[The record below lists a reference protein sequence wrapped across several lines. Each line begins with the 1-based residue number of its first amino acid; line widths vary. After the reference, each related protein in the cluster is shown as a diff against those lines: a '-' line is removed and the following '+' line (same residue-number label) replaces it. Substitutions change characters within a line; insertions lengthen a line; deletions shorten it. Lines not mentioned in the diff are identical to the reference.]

1 MDKIREG
8 YIDGYTE
15 ASFIASEREKNTQ
28 KEMNQLLDYIDQL
41 RNYIDRNYAS
51 AITST
56 AYVKELE
63 DNITYLE
70 AIVAERERKALE
82 EEREPEVDALL
93 WMTERLMGLSAA
105 STMRGWLAEYR
116 ATGKLV
122 VRDADGTVKESL
134 TVAAKERQ

>member
-1 MDKIREG
+1 MDKIRDG

-70 AIVAERERKALE
+70 ALVAERERKARDE
-82 EEREPEVDALL
+82 TVDKCIDAVHT
-93 WMTERLMGLSAA
+93 WMLRGQSGGEIGLIAKFNA
-105 STMRGWLAEYR
+105 I
-116 ATGKLV
+116 
-122 VRDADGTVKESL
+122 KE
-134 TVAAKERQ
+134 AWNGNA